1 MRSLFQQDR
10 KETRVLKRKLSLSE
24 FERCGVAKKTRI
36 GTSGGLS
43 HPTAV
48 DISTAASPLN
58 TGPAGCA
65 TTERDNTASLLIS
78 NQVLTRQLSVARAEI
93 ERLEEELRLL
103 KRADE
108 TIGLLEGQA

>member
-24 FERCGVAKKTRI
+24 FERCGVAKKI
-36 GTSGGLS
+36 GISGGLS

-48 DISTAASPLN
+48 DISPAASPLN
-58 TGPAGCA
+58 TGLASCA

-103 KRADE
+103 KLADG
-108 TIGLLEGQA
+108 TIGLPEDQA

>member
-1 MRSLFQQDR
+1 MRSLFQQDQ
-10 KETRVLKRKLSLSE
+10 KETRVLKRKLSLSDH
-24 FERCGVAKKTRI
+24 ERCGVAKKTRI
-36 GTSGGLS
+36 GISGGLF

-48 DISTAASPLN
+48 DISAASSPLN
-58 TGPAGCA
+58 TGPASCA

-103 KRADE
+103 KLADG
-108 TIGLLEGQA
+108 TIGLPEDQA

>member
-1 MRSLFQQDR
+1 MRNIFQQDR
-10 KETRVLKRKLSLSE
+10 KETRVLKRKLSLSDHE
-24 FERCGVAKKTRI
+24 PCGVAKKI
-36 GTSGGLS
+36 GISGGLS

-48 DISTAASPLN
+48 DISTAGLAS
-58 TGPAGCA
+58 CA

-103 KRADE
+103 KQADG
-108 TIGLLEGQA
+108 TIGLPEDQA